1 MPKSTSPI
9 NPLAVFTTVLCADV
23 STPNL
28 QPQNFEVKNIVFV
41 HGVWGARFG
50 LEGAPETRSP
60 TRGSICD
67 ATAWTVPAPDTCACT
82 LRRIVPRL
90 RWFAPQKPSRNDTP
104 LRIARLVA
112 PTHPVS

>member
-28 QPQNFEVKNIVFV
+28 QPQNSEVKNIVFV
-41 HGVWGARFG
+41 H
-50 LEGAPETRSP
+50 
-60 TRGSICD
+60 D

-112 PTHPVS
+112 PTHPVL